1 MEYLIKNNY
10 VINNL
15 FDNDFLII
23 IYYISINK
31 CKIIIHLLNNNSW
44 DKDLKIKIM
53 DINNENYENISLGS
67 CNKNHKIIEYYL
79 NIDIYKIEYKE
90 NIIPKNIIQIGL
102 NDYNIILQDLNPDYI
117 YKYFT
122 ESDCRNFI
130 KNNQDKVNIDILSAY
145 DIFISNFKIDI
156 FKYLYLYLNGGCF
169 FNNIILKESLNKLIN
184 DNDKF
189 IVYDQDIIFVEK
201 YNEFLLECLKDSI
214 EKINS
219 LKKYDDHYFITRN
232 RFNFDINKSI
242 DNNLIIKFNE
252 NTLIENNFYYH
263 KKILNYIFYFEN
275 DIDILYIGND
285 LYELDINE
293 DKKIKIRILYYPT
306 NDLFYLNVSKKFILD
321 DNYLYS
327 YNIKLLDYTFYF
339 YKSDYNDIFDI
350 LNIKDNIFQIK
361 RMDQNS
367 GWSQDLKIKIIDKNY
382 VYDINIGSSEN
393 NKKKF
398 IIE

>member
-90 NIIPKNIIQIGL
+90 NIIPKNIIQTGL

-130 KNNQDKVNIDILSAY
+130 KNNQDKINIDILSAY

-169 FNNIILKESLNKLIN
+169 FNNIIFKESLNKLIN

-189 IVYDQDIIFVEK
+189 IVYDQNIIFVEK

-219 LKKYDDHYFITRN
+219 LKKYDDPYFITRN

-252 NTLIENNFYYH
+252 NTSIENNFYYH

-339 YKSDYNDIFDI
+339 YKSDCNNIFDI

-361 RMDQNS
+361 RIDQNS